1 MKVLHIGLR
10 VFAIRLVG
18 DSRSTQQLYIL
29 MGFVTPVLIL
39 CRLHSFSWHH
49 FQSHNIYGPLWRGNN
64 NPVDNRFH
72 SSCVTMFD
80 DRFFRGD
87 FLKIRSQSSIV
98 TRLTKK
104 KSLS

>member
-1 MKVLHIGLR
+1 
-10 VFAIRLVG
+10 
-18 DSRSTQQLYIL
+18 
-29 MGFVTPVLIL
+29 
-39 CRLHSFSWHH
+39 
-49 FQSHNIYGPLWRGNN
+49 
-64 NPVDNRFH
+64 VDNRFH

-104 KSLS
+104 KRKVLVLACDLQICSSTLKLG